1 MGLAFNNPMHDEFGT
16 WPVAYIP
23 YGGADMGEILA
34 VGQAVGDGDDSAF
47 HEAWMAAGDRLMDEA
62 VQTQRRGRHA
72 SAKDLF
78 LRASVFYSA
87 SYHPL
92 YGPQRDPRLLA
103 AFRKQIDAFDQG
115 LALSDVP
122 VAPMRIPFEGT
133 TMPAYLIP
141 AVGREQETR
150 PLVIFTN
157 GYDGTVTD
165 LYFASAVAASRR
177 GYHCLI
183 FDGPGQGEM
192 LVEQR
197 IYLRPDWE
205 TVIAAV
211 VDVALGLNIV
221 DPKRIVLSGW
231 SLGGYL
237 APRAAS
243 QEHRL
248 AACIADPG
256 LWGMPG
262 PFRALA
268 LKLGASP
275 DTVADLGNL
284 DDKILAQ
291 FEQVISN
298 DPGLKWKIYQ
308 RGFWTHGVDNLRDFL
323 RSAEPFTMD
332 GRAAAI
338 SCPVLM
344 TLAEHDGLAAGA
356 QAFFDQLQS
365 PTKTLLRFSAAEGA
379 GMHCEMRN
387 RSLLNRRV
395 FDWLDDVLFH

>member
-1 MGLAFNNPMHDEFGT
+1 MGLAFNNPLHDEFGT

-47 HEAWMAAGDRLMDEA
+47 HEAWMAAGDRLADEA
-62 VQTQRRGRHA
+62 AQTQRRGLRA
-72 SAKDLF
+72 SARELF
-78 LRASVFYSA
+78 LRASAFYSA

-103 AFRKQIDAFDQG
+103 AFRKQVDALDQG

-122 VAPMRIPFEGT
+122 VLPMRIPFEGT
-133 TMPAYLIP
+133 SMPAYLIP
-141 AVGREQETR
+141 AAGQEHATR

-157 GYDGTVTD
+157 GYDGTITD

-192 LVEQR
+192 LVEQCL
-197 IYLRPDWE
+197 YLRPDWE

-211 VDVALGLNIV
+211 VDFALQLNVV
-221 DPKRIVLSGW
+221 DPARIVLSGW
-231 SLGGYL
+231 SLGGYF

-256 LWGMPG
+256 LWGIAG

-268 LKLGASP
+268 IKLGAAP
-275 DTVADLGNL
+275 DAVADLGGL
-284 DDKILAQ
+284 DEQILAQ
-291 FEQVISN
+291 FEHVIAN
-298 DPGLKWKIYQ
+298 DPGLKWKVHQ
-308 RGFWTHGVDNLRDFL
+308 RGFWTHGVDTLSAFL
-323 RSAEPFTMD
+323 RSADQFTMD
-332 GRAAAI
+332 GRAGAI
-338 SCPVLM
+338 ACPVLM
-344 TLAEHDGLAAGA
+344 TLAEHDGLSAGT

-395 FDWLDDVLFH
+395 LDWLDQVLFP